1 MPTILVCRTCGTRA
15 AAELADNQQELA
27 AVGML
32 EQACE
37 PCGKPTF
44 WIMAATM
51 RRGERRKA
59 ERRQIERRLR
69 RTAVPMDHRTTTD
82 RRRRQIRQGRERR
95 AESV

>member
-27 AVGML
+27 AVGMF

-59 ERRQIERRLR
+59 ERRQIERRHRVIAVTVNLR
-69 RTAVPMDHRTTTD
+69 SESD
-82 RRRRQIRQGRERR
+82 RRRRQVRKGQERR
-95 AESV
+95 GERL